1 MLVYKI
7 SPDIEAFSTNISD
20 STHFEVVLPLH
31 QAHTALVRRV
41 PEEIDDITGVDA
53 LITDRKGLRIGVK
66 TADCVPVL
74 VYDPVH
80 SAIAA
85 IHSGWKGT
93 AQNIIRAALTRMSE
107 EFGTVPGD
115 VRAVIG
121 PCIHEEAFEVGDEL
135 VDIFRGETRAEDY
148 PYAHRLPHPET
159 GIVKWHIDLPGICR
173 QQLMDC
179 GVIDTSI
186 ETRPECTW
194 TMHDSFYSA
203 RRLGKDFG
211 SQRILNCIKLL

>member
-20 STHFEVVLPLH
+20 SIDFEVMLPLH

-53 LITDRKGLRIGVK
+53 LITDREGLRIGVK

-74 VYDPVH
+74 VHDPVH
-80 SAIAA
+80 HAVAA

-93 AQNIIRAALTRMSE
+93 AQNIIRAALNRMSD

-135 VDIFRGETRAEDY
+135 VDIFRSGTPAEDY
-148 PYAHRLPHPET
+148 PFAHRLPHPET
-159 GIVKWHIDLPGICR
+159 GIIKWHIDLPGICR
-173 QQLMDC
+173 RQLIDC
-179 GVIDTSI
+179 GVNCNAI

-194 TMHDSFYSA
+194 TEHGMFYSA

>member
-1 MLVYKI
+1 MLLYKI

-20 STHFEVVLPLH
+20 STDFEVVLPLH
-31 QAHTALVRRV
+31 QAHTALVRRI

-74 VYDPVH
+74 VYDHVH
-80 SAIAA
+80 SAVAA

-115 VRAVIG
+115 VCAVIG
-121 PCIHEEAFEVGDEL
+121 PCIHEEAFEVGEEL
-135 VDIFRGETRAEDY
+135 VDIFRGETIVEDY
-148 PYAHRLPHPET
+148 PFAHRLPHPET
-159 GIVKWHIDLPGICR
+159 GIIKWHIDLPGICR
-173 QQLMDC
+173 SQLVDC
-179 GVIDTSI
+179 GVCEDAI

-194 TMHDSFYSA
+194 TKHDVFYSA